1 MLDPRYVREN
11 IEEVSSRLG
20 ARGFSYDWAFLEALE
35 AKRKVLQI
43 EAEHLQ
49 QERNQRSK
57 EIGQAKAKGIAVE
70 PLLAQ
75 VANLGSKLKAAA
87 DALESVQQALHD
99 AYAGMPNL
107 PHVSVPE
114 GRDEEGNLEIRRW
127 GEPRMA
133 PLPLSE
139 GTAIA
144 TGPFLDHTLI
154 GGSQIDL
161 ALAAK
166 LSGSRFVVL
175 KGGIARLHRALAQFM
190 IDTHVQEHGYEEV
203 YVPYL
208 VSGDALYGTGQL
220 PKFAEDQFAIQDS
233 PLWLIPTA
241 EVSVTNLVREQI
253 LKAEELPLKYVCHSP
268 CFRKEA
274 GSYGKDM
281 GGMFRQHQFDKV
293 EMVQI
298 VHPDHSYEALEAMVQ
313 HAQAILQKLELPHR
327 VMALCKGDMGFAAA
341 KTYDLEVWLPGQN
354 RYREISSCSN
364 TESFQARRMQARFMD
379 HAVGKTQYVHTLN
392 GSGVAV
398 GRALIAVLEN
408 YQTAKGQVV
417 VPEVL
422 RPYMGGLEI
431 LP

>member
-1 MLDPRYVREN
+1 MLDPKYVRDN
-11 IEEVSSRLG
+11 LEEVSSRLSS
-20 ARGFSYDWAFLEALE
+20 RGFQFDWASLEASE
-35 AKRKVLQI
+35 AQRKVLQI
-43 EAEHLQ
+43 ETEQLQ

-57 EIGQAKAKGIAVE
+57 EIGQAKAKGDNTQAE
-70 PLLAQ
+70 ALLAQ
-75 VANLGSKLKAAA
+75 VATLGDRLKAAEES
-87 DALESVQQALHD
+87 LEVVQQALHN
-99 AYAGMPNL
+99 AYAHMPNL
-107 PHVSVPE
+107 PHPSVPE
-114 GRDEEGNLEIRRW
+114 GKNEHDNVEVQRW
-127 GEPRMA
+127 GEPKVFDFEA
-133 PLPLSE
+133 
-139 GTAIA
+139 
-144 TGPFLDHTLI
+144 LDHTLL
-154 GGSQIDL
+154 GGSQIDS

-166 LSGSRFVVL
+166 LSGSRFTVL
-175 KGGIARLHRALAQFM
+175 KGSIARLHRALAQFM
-190 IDTHVQEHGYEEV
+190 IDTHVQDHGYEEI

-220 PKFAEDQFAIQDS
+220 PKFADDLFEIKDS
-233 PLWLIPTA
+233 HLWLIPTS
-241 EVSVTNLVREQI
+241 EVSVTNLVRDQI
-253 LKAEELPLKYVCHSP
+253 LKAEQLPLKYVCHSP

-298 VHPDHSYEALEAMVQ
+298 VHPEHSYEVLEAMVK
-313 HAQAILQKLELPHR
+313 HAQSILQKLALPHR
-327 VMALCKGDMGFAAA
+327 VVALCKGDLGFYAA

-379 HAVGKTQYVHTLN
+379 PAVGKTQHVHTLN

-408 YQTAKGQVV
+408 YQNAKGQVV

-422 RPYMGGLEI
+422 RPYMGGMEI
-431 LP
+431 LLESHS

>member
-1 MLDPRYVREN
+1 MLDPKYLRDN
-11 IEEVSSRLG
+11 LEEVSNRLSS
-20 ARGFSYDWAFLEALE
+20 RGFQYDWTSLEALE

-43 EAEHLQ
+43 EAEQLQ

-57 EIGQAKAKGIAVE
+57 EIGQAKAKGESAE
-70 PLLAQ
+70 ALLAQ
-75 VANLGSKLKAAA
+75 VATLGDRLKAAE
-87 DALESVQQALHD
+87 ESLVGVQQALHN
-99 AYAGMPNL
+99 AYAHMPNL
-107 PHVSVPE
+107 PHTSVPE
-114 GRDEEGNLEIRRW
+114 GKNEHDNVEVQRW
-127 GEPRMA
+127 GEPKVFDFEA
-133 PLPLSE
+133 
-139 GTAIA
+139 
-144 TGPFLDHTLI
+144 LDHTLL

-161 ALAAK
+161 GLAAK
-166 LSGSRFVVL
+166 LSGSRFAVL
-175 KGGIARLHRALAQFM
+175 KGSIARLHRALAQFM

-220 PKFAEDQFAIQDS
+220 PKFADDLFEIKDS
-233 PLWLIPTA
+233 HLWLIPTS
-241 EVSVTNLVREQI
+241 EVALTNLVRDQI
-253 LKAEELPLKYVCHSP
+253 LKLEHLPLKYVCHSP

-293 EMVQI
+293 ELVQI

-313 HAQAILQKLELPHR
+313 HAQSILQKLALPHR
-327 VMALCKGDMGFAAA
+327 VVALCKGDLGFSAA

-364 TESFQARRMQARFMD
+364 TESFQARRMQARVMD
-379 HAVGKTQYVHTLN
+379 PKAGKMQPVHTLN

-408 YQTAKGQVV
+408 YQNAKGQVV
-417 VPEVL
+417 VPEAL
-422 RPYMGGLEI
+422 RPYMGGMEI
-431 LP
+431 LLESHG